1 MNRADR
7 IQQLLS
13 ALEDRVLV
21 IDGAMGTMIQRCDL
35 AEADFRGERFASHG
49 HDLRGDNDVLVLTRP
64 DVVADIH
71 AQYLDAGAD
80 IIETN
85 TFNSTRIAQ
94 ADYRLEAAVYD
105 LNLAGA
111 RLARE
116 AADAFTARAPGK
128 PRFVAGALGPTNK
141 TLSLS
146 PRVNEP
152 GFRAVTFDEMQGAY
166 EEQVRGLVD
175 GGCDILLAETVFDT
189 LTLKACLCAIEAVF
203 AEKNLRL
210 PVMLSGTIT
219 DKSGRLMSGQTID
232 AFWTSIEHARP
243 LAVGLN
249 CGGGAPQLRPYIED
263 LAGRADAYILCYP
276 NAGLPNAFG
285 GYDEHPADTAALLG
299 ELACAD
305 LVNIV
310 GGCCGTTPDHIRAIA
325 QAVQGTRPRRRPGS
339 TARPL
344 RLAGLDT
351 LTVSPESNFI
361 LIGERTNVSGSKKF
375 ANLIKAGSYAAALA
389 VALEQVRGGANV
401 LDVNMDEAMLDS
413 VQAMT
418 TFLNLVASEPEIA
431 RLPIMID
438 SSNFAVIEAGLK
450 CVQGKGI
457 VNSISL
463 KEGEAEFLARARTC
477 RRYGA
482 AVVVMA
488 FDEAG
493 QAVTTPRRLE
503 ICQRAYRLLV
513 EQADFSPED
522 IIFDP
527 NVLAVAT
534 GLEEHNDYARS
545 FLESLPLIKAAC
557 PGVHLS
563 GGVSNLS
570 FSFRGNDAVREAMH
584 TVFLFHAIAAG
595 LDMGIV
601 NAGQLGVYA
610 DVPAETRERVEDV
623 LFNRRPDATERLVEL
638 AGQVKGTASKRTQ
651 DLSWR
656 QAPVAKRLEHA
667 LVHGMVDFIE
677 ADTEEARQQLGRPLD
692 VISGPLMAGMAVVG
706 DLFGAGKMFLPQVV
720 KSARAMKAAVAYLQP
735 FMEAEKAGGE
745 VQARGRVL
753 LATVKGDVHD
763 IGKNIVGVVL
773 GCNNYQVI
781 DLGVMVPCE
790 KILDTAVQEKVD
802 IVGLSGL
809 ITPSLD
815 QMVHV
820 AQEMERRGL
829 TQPLLIGGA
838 TTSREHTAVKI
849 APHRNGLVAHVLD
862 ASRAVGVVSALLDD
876 DQSLAFARKNYAEQE
891 QLREIHADKQ
901 RRPLVP
907 YAAAKAGGPV
917 IEWRVQDVPAPTFV
931 GRRVI
936 EAQPLDELAG
946 FIDWTFFFTAWELK
960 GKYPQILDHPKY
972 GPAAR
977 DLLAAAQKLLAQI
990 VEEKSLTA
998 RAAYGVWPACSQDSD
1013 IVLFSDEGR
1022 TCELCR
1028 FPMLRQQAGAG
1039 PYHCLADFVAP
1050 ASAGLADHVGAFAV
1064 TAGIGAQDLVKRFEQ
1079 AGDDYSAIMVK
1090 ALADRLAEAF
1100 AECLHQRVRRE
1111 WGYGADENFSNQ
1123 DLIAEKYRG
1132 IRPAVGYPAW
1142 PDHTEK
1148 QVLFDLLRA
1157 PEVGIT
1163 LTESSAMSPA
1173 ASVCGLYLAHPL
1185 SRYFDVGR
1193 IDRAQAQDYARRRG
1207 LALDEM
1213 ERWLAPNLGYDKGV

>member
-1 MNRADR
+1 MTRLDR

-13 ALEDRVLV
+13 ALQERVLV
-21 IDGAMGTMIQRCDL
+21 IDGAMGTMIQRRGL
-35 AEADFRGERFASHG
+35 TEADFRGTRFASHG

-71 AQYLDAGAD
+71 AQYLEAGAD

-94 ADYRLEAAVYD
+94 ADYWLESAVYD

-116 AADAFTARAPGK
+116 VADAYSAKTPSQ
-128 PRFVAGALGPTNK
+128 PRLVAGALGPTNK

-152 GFRAVTFDEMQGAY
+152 GFRAVTFDEMQDAY
-166 EEQVRGLVD
+166 QEQVRGLID
-175 GGCDILLAETVFDT
+175 GGCDLLIAETVFDT
-189 LTLKACLCAIEAVF
+189 LTLKACLCAIEAVL

-232 AFWTSIEHARP
+232 AFYTSIEHARP

-249 CGGGAPQLRPYIED
+249 CGGGAPQLRPYIEI
-263 LAGRADAYILCYP
+263 LARQAGEYVLCYP

-299 ELACAD
+299 ELARAG

-325 QAVQGTRPRRRPGS
+325 QAVQGAPPRQRPER

-351 LTVSPESNFI
+351 LTVRPESNFI
-361 LIGERTNVSGSKKF
+361 LIGERTNVAGSKKF
-375 ANLIKAGSYAAALA
+375 ANLIKTGDFGAALA
-389 VALEQVRGGANV
+389 VALDQVRGGANI

-413 VQAMT
+413 VAAMT
-418 TFLNLVASEPEIA
+418 AFLNLVASEPEIA

-488 FDEAG
+488 FDESG
-493 QAVTTPRRLE
+493 QAVTTPRRVE

-513 EQADFSPED
+513 EQADFPPED

-610 DVPAETRERVEDV
+610 DVPGEVHERVEDA
-623 LFNRRPDATERLVEL
+623 LFNRRSDATERLVEI
-638 AGQVKGTASKRTQ
+638 AGQVKGAASKRTQ

-656 QAPVAKRLEHA
+656 QTPVGKRLEYA
-667 LVHGMVDFIE
+667 LVHGVVDFIE
-677 ADTEEARQQLGRPLD
+677 ADTEEARQDLGRPLD

-735 FMEAEKAGGE
+735 FMEAEKAQGV

-763 IGKNIVGVVL
+763 IGKNIVAVVL

-790 KILDTAVQEKVD
+790 KILDAAVRENVD

-815 QMVHV
+815 EMVHV

-838 TTSREHTAVKI
+838 TTNREHTAVKI
-849 APHRNGLVAHVLD
+849 APLRSGLTAHVLD
-862 ASRAVGVVSALLDD
+862 ASRAAGVVSALLDD
-876 DQSLAFARKNYAEQE
+876 DQSLAFARKNHAEQE
-891 QLREIHADKQ
+891 QLREIHANKQ

-907 YAAAKAGGPV
+907 YTAAGAGRPA
-917 IEWRVQDVPAPTFV
+917 IAWRAEDVPAPAFI

-936 EAQPLDELAG
+936 QRQPLDELAR

-977 DLLAAAQKLLAQI
+977 DLFGAAQKLLAQI
-990 VEEKSLTA
+990 VEDASLTA
-998 RAAYGVWPACSQDSD
+998 SAAYGFWPACSEGND
-1013 IVLFSDEGR
+1013 IVLFSDESR
-1022 TCELCR
+1022 TREIGR
-1028 FPMLRQQAGAG
+1028 FPMLRQQSGAG
-1039 PYHCLADFVAP
+1039 PYRCLADFVAP
-1050 ASAGLADHVGAFAV
+1050 VAKDLADHVGAFAV
-1064 TAGIGAQDLVKRFEQ
+1064 TTGIGADELVKRFER

-1111 WGYGADENFSNQ
+1111 WNYGGDEKLSNQ

-1132 IRPAVGYPAW
+1132 IRPAAGYPAW
-1142 PDHTEK
+1142 PDHPEK
-1148 QVLFDLLRA
+1148 QQLFDLLQA

-1163 LTESSAMSPA
+1163 LTESFAMSPA
-1173 ASVCGLYLAHPL
+1173 ASVCGLYLAHPQAC
-1185 SRYFDVGR
+1185 YFDVGR
-1193 IDRAQAQDYARRRG
+1193 VDRVQAQDYARRRG
-1207 LALDEM
+1207 LALDEV
-1213 ERWLAPNLGYDKGV
+1213 ERWLAPNLGYDKQV